1 MDDILVFI
9 NENCD
14 RLCQL
19 ISLDKLLLHLR
30 SSCFQNYLKPLDTFV
45 SIKFSDFYQI
55 IHFFMIWL
63 SNSVIN
69 CVVLVLGQLIYT
81 KLLQILI

>member
-19 ISLDKLLLHLR
+19 ISLDKLLQHLR
-30 SSCFQNYLKPLDTFV
+30 SSGFQNHLKPLDTFV
-45 SIKFSDFYQI
+45 SIKLSDFYQK
-55 IHFFMIWL
+55 IH
-63 SNSVIN
+63 
-69 CVVLVLGQLIYT
+69 
-81 KLLQILI
+81 